1 MFELISTLGCAAA
14 GAVAGAVKGATIGIA
29 VGGLSVPIAGHRPAG
44 HRWRRYRRSGR
55 QQRRPPH
62 RQAVS
67 PAPALPSVLCGWE
80 PFINNREVHAMFI
93 NFSNH
98 PHALWS
104 ARAAGGGAALRHGGR
119 SGFSRHRPRRRRGRA
134 GLPCHGIR
142 RPHPAP
148 WPGRRALSGRV
159 HLCVPGGPAAGS
171 RGIPTLAACSR
182 RQSQETT
189 CPGRQHPEAQH
200 LRLCR
205 LSPLWLALK
214 RDFNFSA
221 AVV

>member
-1 MFELISTLGCAAA
+1 M
-14 GAVAGAVKGATIGIA
+14 
-29 VGGLSVPIAGHRPAG
+29 
-44 HRWRRYRRSGR
+44 
-55 QQRRPPH
+55 
-62 RQAVS
+62 S

-104 ARAAGGGAALRHGGR
+104 AEQQAAAQRYGTVVDLAFPAIDPAADEAG
-119 SGFSRHRPRRRRGRA
+119 A

-171 RGIPTLAACSR
+171 RGHPHAGRLLPPP
-182 RQSQETT
+182 EPGDHL
-189 CPGRQHPEAQH
+189 PGRQHPEAQH